1 MALAAPPPMGAP
13 VRLGA
18 DRLAGLQQVAVPT
31 TAKLFHKAPPGGLV
45 RVGGRF
51 EPPAVGQPS
60 RALMAADGG
69 AITVMP
75 DGHDDLSQFTGFVEV
90 VGTKAGDSALRAVAV
105 LPLGDQVDVELWNEA
120 VQMMHA
126 PQLQSLFGAMS

>member
-1 MALAAPPPMGAP
+1 MAAPPPMVAAP
-13 VRLGA
+13 ARLGA
-18 DRLAGLQQVAVPT
+18 DRLASMQQVAVPT

-51 EPPAVGQPS
+51 EPPAAGQPS

-75 DGHDDLSQFTGFVEV
+75 DGNDDLSHFTGFVEV
-90 VGTKAGDSALRAVAV
+90 VGTKAGDSALKAVAV
-105 LPLGDQVDVELWNEA
+105 LPLGDQVDIDLCNEA

-126 PQLQSLFGAMS
+126 PQLQSLFGPMS